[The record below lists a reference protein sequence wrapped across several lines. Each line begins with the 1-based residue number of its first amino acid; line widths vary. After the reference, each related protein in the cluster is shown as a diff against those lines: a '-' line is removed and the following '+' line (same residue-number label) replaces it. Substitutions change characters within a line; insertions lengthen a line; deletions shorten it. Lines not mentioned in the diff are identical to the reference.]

1 MKKILSFYKNYL
13 AGYKNIL
20 FSLFNYGLS
29 VLGSSISAILLF
41 LVLIRMLE
49 PEQYAGIVLVKSLVI
64 ILCTIGG
71 LGLSQAAVKWKYS
84 HSDDNEILS
93 SILLGSAISSI
104 FIGLLSN
111 LFLFFLIQETYKNY
125 DFLLFISVVIMN
137 IMYMQNN
144 ELVNWYR
151 AEQKS
156 LQYALYNFIRAGL
169 QFTFILYFCL
179 NFNPISGYIYGLLVA
194 EVLLILILIK
204 KTKFFVSFN
213 FSLLRKMIT
222 YGIPF
227 AFVNGS
233 SFLINYLDRFLLGF
247 WGSGELVA
255 FYDASFLIILG
266 IMGLLIRPFNLYIF
280 PAYTER
286 YKSKG
291 KVSTVEFIVKMQDY
305 FILAATVLS
314 IFLIIF
320 KTIILDFLYPPEYL
334 VAESVFLPLIFS
346 TVLKGVFITCVAGLY
361 ISNKTSSVA
370 LVSILAVLSNVI
382 ANAFL
387 IKEFGMIGAA
397 YASAI
402 SNIVLLALGNIF
414 SQKYINIKFPFIQL
428 ILSFTCL
435 YIVDAYFWN

>member
-1 MKKILSFYKNYL
+1 MKKIFSFYEYYL
-13 AGYKNIL
+13 VDNKNIL
-20 FSLFNYGLS
+20 LTLFNYGLS
-29 VLGSSISAILLF
+29 VLGNSISAILLF
-41 LVLIRMLE
+41 LVLIRTLE
-49 PEQYAGIVLVKSLVI
+49 PEQYAGVVLVKSLII
-64 ILCTIGG
+64 ILCTLGG

-84 HSDDNEILS
+84 HSNDNETLS
-93 SILLGSAISSI
+93 SILLGSAISSL

-111 LFLFFLIQETYKNY
+111 LFLFFLIEETYKNY
-125 DFLLFISVVIMN
+125 NFLLFISIMIMN

-156 LQYALYNFIRAGL
+156 LQYASYNFIRAGL
-169 QFTFILYFCL
+169 QFTFVLYFCL
-179 NFNPISGYIYGLLVA
+179 NFNPIAGYIYGLLAA
-194 EVLLILILIK
+194 EIFLILILIK
-204 KTKFFVSFN
+204 RTKFFISLN
-213 FSLLRKMIT
+213 LPLLRQMIA

-286 YKSKG
+286 YKLKG
-291 KVSTVEFIVKMQDY
+291 KVSTVEFILKMQNY

-314 IFLIIF
+314 LFLIIF

-334 VAESVFLPLIFS
+334 AAKSIFLPLVFS
-346 TVLKGVFITCVAGLY
+346 TVLKGVFITCVAGLFL
-361 ISNKTSSVA
+361 SNKTASVA
-370 LVSILAVLSNVI
+370 VVSILAVISNVI

-387 IKEFGMIGAA
+387 IREFGMIGAA

-402 SNIVLLALGNIF
+402 SNIVLLALSNQF
-414 SQKYINIKFPFIQL
+414 SKKYINIKFPLIQL
-428 ILSFTCL
+428 ILSFSSL
-435 YIVDAYFWN
+435 YIIDAYLWS